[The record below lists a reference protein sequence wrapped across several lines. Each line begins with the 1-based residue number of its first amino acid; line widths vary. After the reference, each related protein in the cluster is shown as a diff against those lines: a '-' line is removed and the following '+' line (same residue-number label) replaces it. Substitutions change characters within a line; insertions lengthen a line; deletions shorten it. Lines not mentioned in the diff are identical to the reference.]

1 MALGLEAMLKTNV
14 LYMCMLFIKIT
25 RVYKYF
31 TPRLFTFIRKG
42 DDFMND
48 INNTTHLIVKL
59 TDERNYL
66 RNILEEADDMN
77 LDLET
82 VILNRIDRINN
93 KIDELE
99 K

>member
-1 MALGLEAMLKTNV
+1 MLKTNV
-14 LYMCMLFIKIT
+14 LYMCMMFIKIA

-42 DDFMND
+42 DDFMD
-48 INNTTHLIVKL
+48 INNATHLIVKL

-66 RNILEEADDMN
+66 RNILEEADDLN

-93 KIDELE
+93 RIDELE

>member
-42 DDFMND
+42 DDFMDN
-48 INNTTHLIVKL
+48 INNATHLIVKL

-66 RNILEEADDMN
+66 RNILEEADDLD

>member
-1 MALGLEAMLKTNV
+1 MALRLEAMLKTNV

-42 DDFMND
+42 DDFMNN

-66 RNILEEADDMN
+66 RNILEEADDLN

-93 KIDELE
+93 RIDELE

>member
-1 MALGLEAMLKTNV
+1 MDQDN
-14 LYMCMLFIKIT
+14 I
-25 RVYKYF
+25 
-31 TPRLFTFIRKG
+31 
-42 DDFMND
+42 
-48 INNTTHLIVKL
+48 THLIVKL

-66 RNILEEADDMN
+66 RNILEEADDLD

-93 KIDELE
+93 RIDELE

>member
-1 MALGLEAMLKTNV
+1 M
-14 LYMCMLFIKIT
+14 
-25 RVYKYF
+25 
-31 TPRLFTFIRKG
+31 
-42 DDFMND
+42 D

-66 RNILEEADDMN
+66 RNILEEADDTD

-82 VILNRIDRINN
+82 IILNRIDHIQNR
-93 KIDELE
+93 IDELE